1 MTHGTEQ
8 QLWRSGAHILRC
20 PVCGDEPS
28 ATETGLRCPRGHVFD
43 RARQGYVS
51 LLTGRGSGHRSDT
64 APMVAA
70 RRRILDSG
78 MFDAV
83 ANALAAAIPR
93 DGGVVV
99 DAGTGTGHYLAA
111 ALGAAPAALGVG
123 IDLSKYCARAAAKA
137 HPRALAVVAD
147 LWEPLPLGDGIAD
160 AVLSVFAP
168 RNAAEVARIV
178 ASGGCWLIVT
188 PNPGHLHEVREAL
201 GMLDIGA
208 DKLVRLHDE
217 LAAAGF
223 RVTASEPVT
232 STSELGA
239 TQAADL
245 AGMGPAGFHRG
256 PDELAAAA
264 AALVAGSGAVA
275 ATVDVTMTVARR

>member
-1 MTHGTEQ
+1 
-8 QLWRSGAHILRC
+8 
-20 PVCGDEPS
+20 
-28 ATETGLRCPRGHVFD
+28 
-43 RARQGYVS
+43 
-51 LLTGRGSGHRSDT
+51 
-64 APMVAA
+64 MVAS

-83 ANALAAAIPR
+83 ANALATAIPR
-93 DGGVVV
+93 DAGVVV

-147 LWEPLPLGDGIAD
+147 LWEPLPLADGVAD

-168 RNAAEVARIV
+168 RNAAEVARIL
-178 ASGGCWLIVT
+178 APGGCWLIVT